1 MHDALI
7 EKLIKNKDKKLP
19 GLKAQQK
26 MMLHRDPAYNPHVNN
41 ARDSA
46 VLIHLYPNALNQT
59 EVIFIKRTQLPGSSH
74 SGQIAFPGGKKEK
87 EDHNL
92 QETAIREAWEEVHI
106 LKKETKIIR
115 ELSPVYIPVSN
126 FKIHPFLAFGEEKPA
141 YLKPDPLE
149 VELILN
155 TEIERLFTNK
165 TKETIEVFP
174 QINMKVN
181 AYKLDT
187 HIIWGATA
195 MILSELEALI
205 AEI

>member
-1 MHDALI
+1 MHEELISKLI
-7 EKLIKNKDKKLP
+7 ENKDKKLP
-19 GLKAQQK
+19 GLDAQQK

-46 VLIHLYPNALNQT
+46 VLIHLYPNSLNQT
-59 EVIFIKRTQLPGSSH
+59 EVIFIKRTLLPGSSH

-87 EDHNL
+87 TDSDL
-92 QETAIREAWEEVHI
+92 KETALREAWEEIHI
-106 LKKETKIIR
+106 LEIETKIIR

-126 FKIHPFLAFGEEKPA
+126 FKIHPFLAFGKNKPVN
-141 YLKPDPLE
+141 LKPDPLE

-155 TEIERLFTNK
+155 AELKSLFQNK
-165 TKETIEVFP
+165 ATETIEVFP

-181 AYKLDT
+181 AYKHRS

-195 MILSELEALI
+195 MILAELEAIIDTL
-205 AEI
+205 